1 MGVSIPPRTDR
12 TCCDQHLPPLKLL
25 DIAVFKERIVNR
37 IVPICIFAV
46 TLASHLLAA
55 DYKTHSFPAGYSVRA
70 INQSG
75 QVTGTGNGQ
84 IFLWSRVGGVQ
95 YLGNESGGTS
105 IPTSLNDNG
114 QITGSTTM
122 PDGSSHL
129 FVWSQGAGF
138 QDLSSPL
145 AGNSENG
152 VINSPGNVAGVSFT
166 PDESQHHAMFWSGS
180 TGSVDIGTLNSDPY
194 SQPNVLNNNGEVAGI
209 STDNVSHETA
219 FSWTSS
225 GGILA
230 LPSFGGVESWPNAIN
245 DSGDIAGW
253 STYGDGTTH
262 AALWDGSGIHDLG
275 TLAGDTLSV
284 AVFLNQ
290 SGHIMGYS
298 GSGDI
303 AFFWTPQNGMTD
315 TGSGPLDGIFGFNNQ
330 DEMVG
335 QTPRPNPSIFV
346 WSPTLGVHTI
356 ASGGALFGVGLTDSG
371 QFFTHSKSHDKV
383 WTPAVQVNLSSSQNP
398 SQSGQSVTIT
408 ANVST
413 IVGHPPDGEPISFH
427 DGSKKIGTGTLTGG
441 VATLTTSVL
450 TAGTHNLT
458 AKYPGDSIYYPSKS
472 LVLQQV
478 VNP

>member
-1 MGVSIPPRTDR
+1 MKRVVPIFI
-12 TCCDQHLPPLKLL
+12 
-25 DIAVFKERIVNR
+25 IAV
-37 IVPICIFAV
+37 A
-46 TLASHLLAA
+46 LATHLLAA
-55 DYKTHSFPAGYSVRA
+55 DYKTHSFPTGYSVRA
-70 INQSG
+70 MNQSG
-75 QVTGTGNGQ
+75 QVAGTGNGQ
-84 IFLWSRVGGVQ
+84 IFLWSRIGGFQ
-95 YLGNESGGTS
+95 YLGNEAGGTS
-105 IPTSLNDNG
+105 TPTSLNDNG
-114 QITGSTTM
+114 QITGYTTM

-129 FVWSQGAGF
+129 FVWNLGGGF
-138 QDLSSPL
+138 QDLASPL
-145 AGNSENG
+145 GGNSTDG
-152 VINSPGNVAGVSFT
+152 VINSAGNVAGVTFAQ
-166 PDESQHHAMFWSGS
+166 DESQHHAMFWSES
-180 TGSVDIGTLNSDPY
+180 TGSVDVGALNNDPY
-194 SQPNVLNNNGEVAGI
+194 SQANVLNNNGVVAGI

-219 FSWTSS
+219 FSWTFS
-225 GGILA
+225 GGISV

-298 GSGDI
+298 GATDH
-303 AFFWTPQNGMTD
+303 AFFWTPQSGMTD
-315 TGSGPLDGIFGFNNQ
+315 TGSGPLYGMFGFDNQ
-330 DEMVG
+330 DQMVG

-356 ASGGALFGVGLTDSG
+356 STGGVLYGVGLTDAG
-371 QFFTHSKSHDKV
+371 QFFTHSKTHDKV
-383 WTPAVQVNLSSSQNP
+383 WTPAMQVSLSSSQNP
-398 SQSGQSVTIT
+398 SQSGQSVTFT

-413 IVGHPPDGEPISFH
+413 IVGLPPDGEQVTFH

-441 VATLTTSVL
+441 VATLTTSAL

-458 AKYPGDSIYYPSKS
+458 AKYPGDGIYYPSKS